1 MISVIMPVYNNGDV
15 VANTVKSL
23 LAQTYGDFEL
33 LCINDCSP
41 DNSLDVLKRLEKKD
55 SRIKVYSNETNRGNY
70 THGCK
75 SCF

>member
-15 VANTVKSL
+15 VADTVKSL

-41 DNSLDVLKRLEKKD
+41 DNSLDVLKRLEK
-55 SRIKVYSNETNRGNY
+55 
-70 THGCK
+70 
-75 SCF
+75 